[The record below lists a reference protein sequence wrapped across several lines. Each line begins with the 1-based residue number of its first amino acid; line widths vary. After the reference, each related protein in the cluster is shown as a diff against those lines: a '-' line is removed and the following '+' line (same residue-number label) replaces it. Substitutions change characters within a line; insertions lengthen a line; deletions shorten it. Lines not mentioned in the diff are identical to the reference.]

1 MWLNVVGAYAHAR
14 VARLRDALA
23 EETTVSML
31 KSWRICVTPGYGVL
45 DRLNGGSGRSPA
57 VHHLGKCSAGNQV
70 KTAAEYSERTF

>member
-1 MWLNVVGAYAHAR
+1 MWLNVVGAHAHAR

-45 DRLNGGSGRSPA
+45 DRLNSGSG
-57 VHHLGKCSAGNQV
+57 Q
-70 KTAAEYSERTF
+70 